1 MITILVLF
9 VTTLF
14 FLFMFVDNLPWS
26 MIICGL
32 VSQVLHAIIL
42 TDFPYVKPLSVQFVG
57 TIILLF
63 VNHFL
68 AFKHFTLQYYSFTEV
83 TDEMLDSNFVA
94 IFQFNFQFVSGTRLF
109 YNMFMDRSIC
119 PVRVVKCKWQR
130 PANGQWAD
138 NTVE

>member
-119 PVRVVKCKWQR
+119 PVRVFKCKWQR